1 MNNNPNPNDS
11 TLDFLELQDLHP
23 YIEALKDIWNKT
35 WIDGFDSLSGTYLA
49 DLLRL
54 IIDID
59 RPVDLIDLCNQIYTY
74 IPNSNTKSLLLQK
87 ISIRLY
93 TIQSEENTKI
103 AKVNE
108 SLKVELENTQNQL
121 LNQID

>member
-1 MNNNPNPNDS
+1 
-11 TLDFLELQDLHP
+11 
-23 YIEALKDIWNKT
+23 
-35 WIDGFDSLSGTYLA
+35 LA

-59 RPVDLIDLCNQIYTY
+59 RPVDLIDLCNQVYTY

-108 SLKVELENTQNQL
+108 SLKVELENTKNQL

>member
-59 RPVDLIDLCNQIYTY
+59 RPVDLIDLCNQVYTY

-108 SLKVELENTQNQL
+108 SLKVELENTKNQL

>member
-59 RPVDLIDLCNQIYTY
+59 RPVDLIDLCNQVYTY